1 VERNSRRKPLT
12 LFAIPLK
19 DERPTMRIPFPAM
32 KYPLIAILRGL
43 KPEETEGV
51 VGALIETGF
60 RAIEIP
66 LNSPDPFR
74 SIEIAAKMAPADC
87 LIGAGTVLSTEDVDA
102 LDAAGGKL
110 MVSPNA
116 DADVISAARV
126 KGMVTM
132 PGVLTPTE
140 ALVAAKAGATGL
152 KFFPASIIGP
162 AGINAIRT
170 ILSKDLVIAA
180 VGGVSDKNFAD
191 YTNAGILAF
200 GLGTSLYKPGMTAA
214 EVRERAIVT
223 LSAYDAAIGG

>member
-1 VERNSRRKPLT
+1 
-12 LFAIPLK
+12 
-19 DERPTMRIPFPAM
+19 MRIPFPSI

-87 LIGAGTVLSTEDVDA
+87 LIGAGTVLSVEDVA
-102 LDAAGGKL
+102 SLDAAGGRL

-116 DADVISAARV
+116 DAEVITAARE

-170 ILSKDLVIAA
+170 ILPKDLVIAA

-191 YTNAGILAF
+191 YTSAG
-200 GLGTSLYKPGMTAA
+200 
-214 EVRERAIVT
+214 
-223 LSAYDAAIGG
+223 

>member
-1 VERNSRRKPLT
+1 MERNSRRKPLT

-116 DADVISAARV
+116 DADVITAARV

-170 ILSKDLVIAA
+170 ILPKDLVIAA

-214 EVRERAIVT
+214 DVRERAIVT